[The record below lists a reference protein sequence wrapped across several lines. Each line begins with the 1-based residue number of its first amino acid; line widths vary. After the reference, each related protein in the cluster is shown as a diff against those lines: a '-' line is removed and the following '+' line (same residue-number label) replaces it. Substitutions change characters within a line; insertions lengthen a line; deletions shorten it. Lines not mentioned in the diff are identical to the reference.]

1 MKRIGILR
9 ETKIPVDNRTPI
21 TPAQCKKLLSTYPGL
36 EIYVQPSCL
45 RVFPNEEYIKAG
57 AVLSED
63 MASCDWLFGVKEVSI
78 KSLIPDKHYF
88 FFAHIGKM
96 QPYNQ
101 NLCRAMIE
109 KNITLTDYE
118 YLTKEGKR
126 LVSFSFWAGV
136 MGVYNSL
143 RLYGLRHDLFDL
155 PAPDKKFSV
164 PDILNLGRP
173 IISELKEA
181 RHNDIR
187 ILITGNGRASAGAQF
202 ILNELGVRYVS
213 VDEFLTTSEETI
225 DRPIFTVAMTSDLVK
240 RTDGYK
246 YDREHFKMHPN
257 RYYSDF
263 GKFSGKTTIFIPCHF
278 WAPAQPKYLTK
289 DMLGFTRIDVV
300 GDVTCDINGS
310 VETTVRPSTHDNPF
324 YGIDRIKWEETDA
337 MSDSAIGVMAV
348 DTLPNAIPVEAS
360 TDFGEKLMERV
371 FPALMNVDTD
381 RVIERAT
388 LIRKGE
394 LTAPF
399 SYLKHFAGV

>member
-21 TPAQCKKLLSTYPGL
+21 TPAQCKKLLSAYPGL

-45 RVFPNEEYIKAG
+45 RVFPDEEYVKAG
-57 AVLSED
+57 AVISED
-63 MASCDWLFGVKEVSI
+63 MTSCDWLFGVKEVSI
-78 KSLIPDKHYF
+78 KSLIPNKHYF

-109 KNITLTDYE
+109 KDITLTDYE

-143 RLYGLRHDLFDL
+143 RLYGLRKDLFDL

-164 PDILNLGRP
+164 ADILNLGRP
-173 IISELKEA
+173 IISELKKEC
-181 RHNDIR
+181 HNDIR
-187 ILITGNGRASAGAQF
+187 ILVTGNGRASAGAQF
-202 ILNELGVRYVS
+202 ILNELGVEYVS
-213 VDEFLTTSEETI
+213 VDEFLTMSEEMI
-225 DRPIFTVAMTSDLVK
+225 DRPIFTVAKTSDLVK
-240 RTDGYK
+240 RKDGYP
-246 YDREHFKMHPN
+246 YERGHFKMHPD
-257 RYYSDF
+257 RCYSDF
-263 GKFSGKTTIFIPCHF
+263 GKFSSKTTIFIPCHF
-278 WAPAQPKYLTK
+278 WAPGQPKYLTK
-289 DMLGFTRIDVV
+289 DMLGFSRIDVV
-300 GDVTCDINGS
+300 GDVTCDINGG

-324 YGIDRIKWEETDA
+324 YGIDRIEWVETDA

-360 TDFGEKLMERV
+360 TDFGEKLMEHV

-381 RVIERAT
+381 RVIEWAT
-388 LIRKGE
+388 LISKGE

-399 SYLKHFAGV
+399 SYLKPFAGV

>member
-9 ETKIPVDNRTPI
+9 ETKIPTDNRAPL

-45 RVFPNEEYIKAG
+45 RVFPNEEYAKAG

-78 KSLIPDKHYF
+78 KSLIPNKHYF

-118 YLTKEGKR
+118 YLTREGKR

-136 MGVYNSL
+136 MGVYNTL
-143 RLYGLRHDLFDL
+143 RLYGLRNDLYDL

-164 PDILNLGRP
+164 ADILNLGRP
-173 IISELKEA
+173 IISELKQK
-181 RHNDIR
+181 HYNGMR
-187 ILITGNGRASAGAQF
+187 ILVTGNGRASAGAQF
-202 ILNELGVRYVS
+202 ILNELGVREVK
-213 VDEFLTTSEETI
+213 VDEFLTLCEEII
-225 DRPIFTVAMTSDLVK
+225 DRPIFTVAKTSDLVK
-240 RTDGYK
+240 RKDGYC
-246 YDREHFKMHPN
+246 YNREHFKMSPQN
-257 RYYSDF
+257 YYSDF
-263 GKFSGKTTIFIPCHF
+263 GKFSSKATIFIPCHF
-278 WAPAQPKYLTK
+278 WASAQPKYITK
-289 DMLGFTRIDVV
+289 DMLGFSKIDVV

-310 VETTVRPSTHDNPF
+310 VETTIRPSTHDNPF
-324 YGIDRIKWEETDA
+324 YSIDRVTGEEKDA
-337 MSDSAIGVMAV
+337 RAYRSIGVMAV

-360 TDFGEKLMERV
+360 TDFGEKLMECV
-371 FPALMNVDTD
+371 FPALMNGDSD
-381 RVIERAT
+381 GVIEWAT
-388 LIRKGE
+388 LIDKGE
-394 LTAPF
+394 LTASF
-399 SYLKHFAGV
+399 SYLKPFAGV

>member
-9 ETKIPVDNRTPI
+9 ETKIPTDNRVPI
-21 TPAQCKKLLSTYPGL
+21 TPAQCKKLLSVYPGL

-45 RVFPNEEYIKAG
+45 RVFPDKEYIEAG
-57 AVLSED
+57 AVLTED
-63 MASCDWLFGVKEVSI
+63 MSSCDCLFGVKEVSI

-88 FFAHIGKM
+88 FFAHIGKE

-143 RLYGLRHDLFDL
+143 RLYGLRNALFVL

-164 PDILNLGRP
+164 ADILNLGRP
-173 IISELKEA
+173 AIEGLKCCVNQ
-181 RHNDIR
+181 HIR
-187 ILITGNGRASAGAQF
+187 ILVTGNGRASAGAQF
-202 ILNELGVRYVS
+202 ILNELGVREVP
-213 VDEFLTTSEETI
+213 VNEFLTGYEATI
-225 DRPIFTVAMTSDLVK
+225 DSPIFTVASTSDLVRRK
-240 RTDGYK
+240 DGTK
-246 YDREHFKMHPN
+246 YNREHFKMHPDQ
-257 RYYSDF
+257 YCSAF
-263 GKFSGKTTIFIPCHF
+263 GKFSNKATIFIPCHF
-278 WAPAQPKYLTK
+278 WAPGQPKY
-289 DMLGFTRIDVV
+289 FTGNMFLSSRIDVV
-300 GDVTCDINGS
+300 GDVTCDILGS
-310 VETTVRPSTHDNPF
+310 VETTVRPSTHDAPF
-324 YGIDRIKWEETDA
+324 YGIDRITGKEMDA
-337 MSDSAIGVMAV
+337 RAYRTIGVMAV

-360 TDFGEKLMERV
+360 TDFGEKLMEHV
-371 FPALMNVDTD
+371 FPALMSNDVDS
-381 RVIERAT
+381 VIERAT
-388 LIRKGE
+388 LISRGE